1 MSVDVSIIIPLY
13 NEVECAPHL
22 IDELRAFVASFDR
35 TTEVILV
42 DDGSD
47 DDTFGVAMREI
58 TGQAIVPDGK
68 PGQVKDPLPGA
79 KLVRLRGN
87 AGQTA
92 AMAAGLSKAT
102 GDVIVFMDGDL
113 QNDPRDIPKLL
124 AKLDEGYHLVS
135 GWRRDRKDRAL
146 TRKFPSW
153 AANLLIGVFTG
164 VRVRDSAGKPQ
175 GWLHDFGCTLK
186 AYRASELRALNLYSD
201 MHRFLP
207 ALTHRAGASIAEVV
221 VNHRSRAYG
230 RSKYGLSRV
239 LKVAAD
245 LVVLKLITEFA
256 GRPMHYFG
264 PLALTFILLSGFT
277 GAVWGWNLTTD
288 VHDPTF
294 IFPAIVTL
302 FFVSS
307 LYFLFLGLLS
317 ELIQRV
323 GRYDPAD
330 QARATLE
337 TI

>member
-1 MSVDVSIIIPLY
+1 MPTDVSIIIPLY

-22 IDELRAFVASFDR
+22 IEELRGFVASFDR
-35 TTEVILV
+35 TTEIILV

-47 DDTFGVAMREI
+47 DGTFETVRSEI
-58 TGQAIVPDGK
+58 RGEARDVSGDPK
-68 PGQVKDPLPGA
+68 PPLPGA
-79 KLVRLRGN
+79 RLAKLRGN

-92 AMAAGLSKAT
+92 AMAAGLSLAQ

-124 AKLDEGYHLVS
+124 EKIDEGYHLVS

-164 VRVRDSAGKPQ
+164 VRVRDADGRPT

-207 ALTHRAGASIAEVV
+207 ALTHRAGAKIAEVV
-221 VNHRSRAYG
+221 VNHRSREFG

-245 LVVLKLITEFA
+245 LVVLRLITEFA

-264 PLALTFILLSGFT
+264 PLALTFVLFAGFT
-277 GAVWGWNLTTD
+277 AAVWGWNLATRTGD
-288 VHDPTF
+288 GTI
-294 IFPAIVTL
+294 IFPAVITL

-307 LYFLFLGLLS
+307 LYFLVLGLLA

-323 GRYDPAD
+323 GKYDPSD